1 VIEIDSKILSFAR
14 DFVNNLNLEQYTL
27 PLRKCAS
34 FLGKSGEHVMMNHM
48 RFTLFFFF
56 LCFALRAWAYEL
68 VTIQSV
74 STTKKTF
81 ITRTGQRQGIVL
93 GQRSTFTADDVAVL
107 AQAMNVTGEFTQWK
121 LVNDEAT
128 VPFEKGTIATWYN
141 TTEYLWALNPEE
153 ERLKYIKYREA
164 KPQQAFIF
172 KGSLGQSISASESGS
187 NAAEVKHSGY
197 LVEAL
202 YENGIASSLA
212 YNIGVRQ
219 HWESASSNGVRSSTT
234 RSMLLADLVYYFD
247 AFKHLLEQGKIFA
260 AAGIGFGPSS
270 TTTNATAQS
279 GTVLMLP
286 SVRIGLDLPFDQ
298 RWHFLVETGFET
310 LQTKED
316 IRVGGTQT
324 RNQTNLKG
332 GFGLKRFF

>member
-1 VIEIDSKILSFAR
+1 
-14 DFVNNLNLEQYTL
+14 
-27 PLRKCAS
+27 
-34 FLGKSGEHVMMNHM
+34 MMNHM
-48 RFTLFFFF
+48 RFTFLLMALFFC
-56 LCFALRAWAYEL
+56 LQASAYEL

-74 STTKKTF
+74 SSTKKTF
-81 ITRTGQRQGIVL
+81 ITRTGQRQGVAL

-121 LVNDEAT
+121 LVNEEAT

-153 ERLKYIKYREA
+153 ERLKYIKYRAA
-164 KPQQAFIF
+164 KPEQALIF

-187 NAAEVKHSGY
+187 TASEVKYSGY
-197 LVEAL
+197 LIEAL

-212 YNIGVRQ
+212 YNVGVRQ
-219 HWESASSNGVRSSTT
+219 HWESATSNGVRSSTA
-234 RSMLLADLVYYFD
+234 RSMLLADMAYYFD

-260 AAGIGFGPSS
+260 ALGIGFGPSS
-270 TTTNATAQS
+270 TTTNAASQT

-286 SVRIGLDLPFDQ
+286 SVRLGLDLPFDH

-310 LQTKED
+310 LQTKENVS
-316 IRVGGTQT
+316 IGGTQT
-324 RNQTNLKG
+324 RNQTNLKA